1 MTGVVGNYVCART
14 QCAHVYLKN
23 IGDKKK
29 EEYKNKANK
38 MNKQKG
44 YPIAHSTPLLKLF
57 SDIFQNKYNMFY
69 NFVTGENFNC
79 CLKNTFL

>member
-1 MTGVVGNYVCART
+1 
-14 QCAHVYLKN
+14 
-23 IGDKKK
+23 
-29 EEYKNKANK
+29 

-79 CLKNTFL
+79 CLKNTFLWPRDLIMRPCKNDLGDVVGVIWETLHTTWKFLAWPL